1 MNRNIA
7 DLRAHYSLGSLR
19 RSELDANPFDQFTK
33 WFSQTVEAGVTEPNA
48 MVLST
53 ATRAGQP
60 SSRMVLLK
68 GYDASG
74 FSFYTNYMSRKGEE
88 LAENPQVALL
98 FSWLGM
104 ERQVRIEGIATQI
117 APEVADEYFGM
128 RPEGSRIGAW
138 ASAQSSVIASRA
150 ILEERFEAFNEQYKG
165 SLIPRPDHW
174 GGYMVKPHLF
184 EFWQGRESRLHDRF
198 RYTLHEQTWAIERLA
213 P

>member
-1 MNRNIA
+1 MNKNIA

-19 RSELDANPFDQFTK
+19 RSELETNPFDQFAK
-33 WFSQTVEAGVTEPNA
+33 WFSQTIEAGITEPNA

-53 ATRAGQP
+53 ATGAGKP

-68 GYDASG
+68 GFDASG

-98 FSWLGM
+98 FSWLGL

-117 APEVADEYFGM
+117 APEIADEYFGM

-138 ASAQSSVIASRA
+138 ASAQSSVIASRTA
-150 ILEERFEAFNEQYKG
+150 LEDQYKEFAG
-165 SLIPRPDHW
+165 KYQGNPIPRPDHW
-174 GGYMVKPHLF
+174 GGYLVTPNLF

-198 RYTLHEQTWAIERLA
+198 RYTLHDHAWAIERLA